1 MDRYAVV
8 GNPVAHSR
16 SPQIHQAFAEATGQR
31 MTYERVLAPLGGF
44 AEALEG
50 FASAGGLGVNVT
62 VPFKL
67 DAFAVAYA
75 ASDRAHAAGACNTLK
90 RDDTGWFADNTDGAG
105 IVRDL
110 TLNLG
115 VPLAGRDL
123 LLLGAG
129 GAARGVLAPLL
140 AASPR
145 SITICNR
152 TPAKADAL
160 AMHFSVHGSVAATP
174 AAQLGGQSFD
184 LVINATSAGL
194 SGDVELQWPS
204 GLFRPHAF
212 AYDMI
217 YADRPTPFLRWA
229 AGQGVER
236 GADGLGMLI
245 EQAAESFYIWRGV
258 RPDTAP
264 VFAMLRPSTI
274 TALRP

>member
-1 MDRYAVV
+1 MDKYAVF
-8 GNPVAHSR
+8 GNPVAHSK
-16 SPQIHQAFAEATGQR
+16 SPQIHKAFAEATRQR

-50 FASAGGLGVNVT
+50 FASAGGLGANVT

-67 DAFAVAYA
+67 DAFAIAYA
-75 ASDRAHAAGACNTLK
+75 ASDRAQAAGACNTLK

-105 IVRDL
+105 LVRDL
-110 TLNLG
+110 TRNLG
-115 VPLAGRDL
+115 VPLAGCDL

-152 TPAKADAL
+152 TPARADAL
-160 AMHFSVHGSVAATP
+160 AMHFSVNGPVAATP
-174 AAQLGGQSFD
+174 AAQLAGRSFD
-184 LVINATSAGL
+184 LVVNATSAGL
-194 SGDVELQWPS
+194 SGDVTLRWPA

-217 YADRPTPFLRWA
+217 YADGPTPFLRWA
-229 AGQGVER
+229 AEQGVER

-245 EQAAESFYIWRGV
+245 EQAAESFFIWRGV

-264 VFAMLRPSTI
+264 VFAMLRP
-274 TALRP
+274 R